1 MSRARALAKVAGA
14 ALGAA
19 GGLAGASYAG
29 QRLLVRRLQHRP
41 DGDAARA
48 LDAAMYLDRRLA
60 AFDGGSIYLVESG
73 DGPPIVLSHGVT
85 NSIRTWFH
93 QLESL
98 PSFGF
103 RTIAFDHRGHG
114 HSELGSAGHS
124 VENLA
129 QDMRSVVE
137 GLDLRGAV
145 LVGHSMG
152 GIAVEAFVTRFA
164 DIAAERVA
172 GIVLLSTFAR
182 TPLGSPSTR
191 TKRRIEQITNH
202 APDLSWI
209 WSSPNL
215 GFLVARLGFGRDP
228 HPSHVEL
235 VRQMLR
241 DCPPS
246 TRLEAPRALV
256 GLDLTGDLP
265 NVHIPTMV
273 VVGTADILTPPAQA
287 RLIARLIPDARL
299 EVFPGGGHML
309 MLERTDELDRL
320 IVDFA
325 REVGARPAGTDGQHP
340 PGAVD
345 VAR

>member
-1 MSRARALAKVAGA
+1 MNRARGLATVAGV

-19 GGLAGASYAG
+19 GGLAGATYAG
-29 QRLLVRRLQHRP
+29 QRLLARRLKHRP

-48 LDAAMYLDRRLA
+48 LDAPVYLDRRLV
-60 AFDGGSIYLVESG
+60 AFDGGSLYLVESG

-85 NSIRTWFH
+85 NSTRTWCY

-98 PSFGF
+98 PREGF
-103 RTIAFDHRGHG
+103 RVIAFDHRGHG
-114 HSELGSAGHS
+114 QSKVGTAGHS

-129 QDMRSVVE
+129 HDMRTVLE
-137 GLDLRGAV
+137 GLDLHGAV

-152 GIAVEAFVTRFA
+152 GVAVQAFVTQFA

-172 GIVLLSTFAR
+172 GIVLLSTLAR
-182 TPLGSPSTR
+182 APLGSHSTR
-191 TKRRIEQITNH
+191 AKRRIEQITNH
-202 APDLSWI
+202 APDMSWM

-215 GFLVARLGFGRDP
+215 GFLMARLGFGHDP

-241 DCPPS
+241 DCPPN
-246 TRLEAPRALV
+246 TRLEAPRALM
-256 GLDLTGDLP
+256 GLDLTDELP
-265 NVHIPTMV
+265 NVHLPTLV
-273 VVGTADILTPPAQA
+273 VVGTSDLLTPPAQA
-287 RLIARLIPDARL
+287 HLIARLIPDAQL

-309 MLERTDELDRL
+309 MLERSDELDRL

-325 REVGARPAGTDGQHP
+325 HDVGASAS
-340 PGAVD
+340 GAID
-345 VAR
+345 VAH

>member
-1 MSRARALAKVAGA
+1 VSRARGLATVAGV

-19 GGLAGASYAG
+19 GGLAGATYAA
-29 QRLLVRRLQHRP
+29 QRLLARRLKHRP
-41 DGDAARA
+41 DGDAART
-48 LDAAMYLDRRLA
+48 LDAPVYVDRRLT
-60 AFDGGSIYLVESG
+60 AFDGGSLYLVESG

-85 NSIRTWFH
+85 NSTRTWFY

-98 PSFGF
+98 PHAGF
-103 RTIAFDHRGHG
+103 RVIAFDHRGHG
-114 HSELGSAGHS
+114 QSKVGTAGHS

-129 QDMRSVVE
+129 HDMRTVLE
-137 GLDLRGAV
+137 GLDLHGAV

-152 GIAVEAFVTRFA
+152 GVAIQAFVTRFA

-172 GIVLLSTFAR
+172 GIVLLSTLAR
-182 TPLGSPSTR
+182 TPLGSHSAR
-191 TKRRIEQITNH
+191 AKRRIEQITNH
-202 APDLSWI
+202 APDMSWM

-215 GFLVARLGFGRDP
+215 GFLMARLGFGRDP

-246 TRLEAPRALV
+246 TRLEAPRALM
-256 GLDLTGDLP
+256 GLDLTDELP
-265 NVHIPTMV
+265 NVHLPTLV
-273 VVGTADILTPPAQA
+273 VVGTSDLLTPPAQA
-287 RLIARLIPDARL
+287 RLIARLIPDAQL

-309 MLERTDELDRL
+309 MLERSDELDRL

-325 REVGARPAGTDGQHP
+325 HDVGASAS
-340 PGAVD
+340 GAID